1 MDVECL
7 SFEGQGVLCI
17 HTLETLSVYVV
28 QAKDAADVQQQI
40 EQAQATPKGQ
50 KKAVTR
56 DMPKGYCPPAVEAAW
71 YDWWEQCGFFKP
83 DMDSDKP
90 PFVIVIPPPNV
101 TGSLHLGHALTNSI
115 QDTVVR
121 WRRMS
126 GYNVLW
132 LPGTDH
138 AGIATQTVVEK
149 DLAKRKGLSRHD
161 LGECLCHF
169 NVHTAIHIVLCITHA
184 VSACLLCPAGMVSN
198 CKYACM
204 REGLYC
210 PDSEL
215 KPHDCSCLSPYL
227 QSRDSASPGL
237 RLHTP

>member
-1 MDVECL
+1 MM
-7 SFEGQGVLCI
+7 S
-17 HTLETLSVYVV
+17 YA
-28 QAKDAADVQQQI
+28 QAKDAAEVQQQI

-149 DLAKRKGLSRHD
+149 DLAKRKGLTRHD
-161 LGECLCHF
+161 LGNCLCHF
-169 NVHTAIHIVLCITHA
+169 FDALTALHVYYTYPCALH
-184 VSACLLCPAGMVSN
+184 M
-198 CKYACM
+198 
-204 REGLYC
+204 LY
-210 PDSEL
+210 L
-215 KPHDCSCLSPYL
+215 YVFKWHDV
-227 QSRDSASPGL
+227 
-237 RLHTP
+237 